1 METKPYDIQSPEQI
15 AKDYGGNKQ
24 KIAEAMQMGILDP
37 TAGTLAGMFI
47 DRMRSAAVQE
57 AAPQQTV
64 AQQTFAPPAPPQPPM
79 GAPAGLGATPQAA
92 AMPPMGAAPPQG
104 MPPQGMP
111 APQGPPPQ
119 GMPAMAEGGM
129 VPPYAS
135 GGGLSDLPV
144 PDTMFDEP
152 TNGGFDD
159 GYAGGG
165 LVAFAM
171 GNEVEEEDPEDQYAA
186 PPSRIGPNG
195 EIIVDATVNKPA
207 QMTYFPA
214 TPDFK
219 TPQNIS
225 GYSGDLVS
233 NLDRY
238 TEAAP
243 RKTER
248 AEQFAKY
255 LDQMMSPESQK
266 ARRKEDMWTALGQ
279 IGAKMATTPGSLLQA
294 ASAGIGEALPGIAA
308 NAKERRAEQR
318 AVMKTLVDEERMGN
332 KEITERADKAL
343 DMLAKY
349 GTLADAMKQRSFQN
363 LWENMGSADRRYVA
377 QVNAAA
383 GIQSQQISTAGNI
396 EVGKMGLQER
406 RGAFFADT
414 LGSFKQNAATDPEY
428 QRIVKTKGLNAGQR
442 YLQNEAEKITNRVF
456 GGGKA
461 IQFDR
466 EGNPI

>member
-1 METKPYDIQSPEQI
+1 MS
-15 AKDYGGNKQ
+15 
-24 KIAEAMQMGILDP
+24 
-37 TAGTLAGMFI
+37 
-47 DRMRSAAVQE
+47 
-57 AAPQQTV
+57 
-64 AQQTFAPPAPPQPPM
+64 
-79 GAPAGLGATPQAA
+79 
-92 AMPPMGAAPPQG
+92 
-104 MPPQGMP
+104 
-111 APQGPPPQ
+111 
-119 GMPAMAEGGM
+119 
-129 VPPYAS
+129 
-135 GGGLSDLPV
+135 
-144 PDTMFDEP
+144 
-152 TNGGFDD
+152 
-159 GYAGGG
+159 
-165 LVAFAM
+165 
-171 GNEVEEEDPEDQYAA
+171 
-186 PPSRIGPNG
+186 
-195 EIIVDATVNKPA
+195 
-207 QMTYFPA
+207 YFPA

-219 TPQNIS
+219 TPKNIS
-225 GYSGDLVS
+225 GYAGDLIS

-255 LDQMMSPESQK
+255 LDEMRSPETQK
-266 ARRKEDMWTALGQ
+266 ARRKEDMWAALSQ

-377 QVNAAA
+377 QVSAAA
-383 GIQSQQISTAGNI
+383 GIQQQQISTAGNI
-396 EVGKMGLQER
+396 EVGRMGLQER

-428 QRIVKTKGLNAGQR
+428 QRIVKAGGINAGQR
-442 YLQNEAEKITNRVF
+442 YLQDEAEKVTNRVF
-456 GGGKA
+456 GGGSGNTIK
-461 IQFDR
+461 FDR
-466 EGNPI
+466 NGNPI

>member
-1 METKPYDIQSPEQI
+1 
-15 AKDYGGNKQ
+15 
-24 KIAEAMQMGILDP
+24 
-37 TAGTLAGMFI
+37 
-47 DRMRSAAVQE
+47 
-57 AAPQQTV
+57 
-64 AQQTFAPPAPPQPPM
+64 
-79 GAPAGLGATPQAA
+79 
-92 AMPPMGAAPPQG
+92 
-104 MPPQGMP
+104 
-111 APQGPPPQ
+111 
-119 GMPAMAEGGM
+119 
-129 VPPYAS
+129 
-135 GGGLSDLPV
+135 
-144 PDTMFDEP
+144 MFDEP

-165 LVAFAM
+165 MVAFAR
-171 GNEVEEEDPEDQYAA
+171 GDTVDVDEDPEDQYAA
-186 PPSRIGPNG
+186 PPSRIGPDG
-195 EIIVDATVNKPA
+195 EIIVDATVNRPA
-207 QMTYFPA
+207 RMSYFPA

-225 GYSGDLVS
+225 GYSGDLIS

-255 LDQMMSPESQK
+255 LDEMRSPETQK
-266 ARRKEDMWTALGQ
+266 ARRKEDMWAALSQ

-349 GTLADAMKQRSFQN
+349 GTLGDAMKQRSFQN

-377 QVNAAA
+377 QVSAAA
-383 GIQSQQISTAGNI
+383 GIQQQQIGASASRFGTLKALEGEGIRAGATIAAAVGDFLKSPQGLAGLTAARKAGI
-396 EVGKMGLQER
+396 
-406 RGAFFADT
+406 ADADYISSVRES
-414 LGSFKQNAATDPEY
+414 L
-428 QRIVKTKGLNAGQR
+428 
-442 YLQNEAEKITNRVF
+442 
-456 GGGKA
+456 GGGETLTYDSK
-461 IQFDR
+461 
-466 EGNPI
+466 GNRTQ